1 MMADAIR
8 ATLEAFWALLVSIPW
23 DPRLWQLETWLIL
36 LSLAALGLLLALLR
50 RRRKQAW
57 SKPELLI
64 AMGEINLIKPS
75 PLTGDAPRA
84 ELGLIVSN
92 LSPYAV
98 QLLEIAFKTDA
109 MEAPVVIDAPHL
121 IPADS
126 SIQFEE
132 AIPWIEGEAGVLNLY
147 LYTPATSRRTFK
159 LRAAFHWEPWYDRYR
174 VSARD
179 QRLAAVASL
188 PSEELKRTRRS
199 LEDNEVRAL
208 RFPEDF

>member
-50 RRRKQAW
+50 RRRKRAW

-64 AMGEINLIKPS
+64 AMGEINLIQPS
-75 PLTGDAPRA
+75 RLDGSTPRA

-98 QLLEIAFKTDA
+98 QLLELALKTDV

-132 AIPWIEGEAGVLNLY
+132 TIPWIEGETGVLNLY
-147 LYTPATSRRTFK
+147 LYTSATSRRTFK

-179 QRLAAVASL
+179 QNLAAVASL
-188 PSEELKRTRRS
+188 PSEGLKRTRRGA
-199 LEDNEVRAL
+199 EDDEPRAR